1 MEDRRRPGKS
11 LPRWLLPAIFGL
23 LAILSLYAGLV
34 RDDHLELL
42 RGSGFLLLLPYIILF
57 PSTSGRAPSIAGR
70 SASWRLPALT
80 LFWAGAAA
88 IAAALA
94 IPLI

>member
-1 MEDRRRPGKS
+1 MEDRRRPGQN

-34 RDDHLELL
+34 RNDPLDLL
-42 RGSGFLLLLPYIILF
+42 RGLGFLLLLPYIILF
-57 PSTSGRAPSIAGR
+57 PSTASRVPSIAGR

-80 LFWAGAAA
+80 LFWIGAAA
-88 IAAALA
+88 IAAALV